1 MIATGAED
9 SLWLEMMQEV
19 LGGGEYIHT
28 EYIHSE
34 YTHTQNTQ
42 NIYII
47 HTQNTHTQNT
57 QNMYTL
63 QLQPSPNSPPCKRL
77 YQRLGTS
84 CSQNKFAKGKN

>member
-28 EYIHSE
+28 
-34 YTHTQNTQ
+34 QNNTYTQ
-42 NIYII
+42 NIHTSEHTEYI

-63 QLQPSPNSPPCKRL
+63 QSQPSPNSPPRKRL

>member
-28 EYIHSE
+28 EYIYSE

-42 NIYII
+42 NIYTHSEHREYV
-47 HTQNTHTQNT
+47 HTAVATFT
-57 QNMYTL
+57 
-63 QLQPSPNSPPCKRL
+63 
-77 YQRLGTS
+77 
-84 CSQNKFAKGKN
+84 

>member
-28 EYIHSE
+28 EYIHSA
-34 YTHTQNTQ
+34 Y
-42 NIYII
+42 
-47 HTQNTHTQNT
+47 THTQNT

>member
-28 EYIHSE
+28 
-34 YTHTQNTQ
+34 QNT
-42 NIYII
+42 

-57 QNMYTL
+57 HTRNTENMYTL
-63 QLQPSPNSPPCKRL
+63 QSQPSPNSPPCKRL